1 MDASLETGSSE
12 DRIIGAA
19 LALINEHGL
28 GGVTMS
34 GIAEAAGVARQ
45 TLYNHYPNIDSIVA
59 TAITRHN
66 RDSIEL
72 LESALATAD
81 SLEGKLDQLVRHVVS
96 VGAHAGHHLD
106 IQYALAAGT
115 RATLSEY
122 GEMISAH
129 IRDILAEGIESG
141 EFRADL
147 VPEWDTVLVQHL
159 LSGISALAV
168 RAPGDAARIAATGS
182 RSILACLLPR

>member
-1 MDASLETGSSE
+1 VDPTLETRSSE

-19 LALINEHGL
+19 LALINEYGL
-28 GGVTMS
+28 GAVTMS

-66 RDSIEL
+66 SDSIEL

-106 IQYALAAGT
+106 IQYGLAAGT
-115 RATLSEY
+115 RATLSDY
-122 GEMISAH
+122 GELVSAH
-129 IRDILAEGIESG
+129 IRDILSSGIESG
-141 EFRADL
+141 AFRADL

-159 LSGISALAV
+159 LSGISALA
-168 RAPGDAARIAATGS
+168 AHSPGDAARIAETGS
-182 RSILACLLPR
+182 RTILAAIHPA